1 MLIII
6 VLFTTGETRSGGV
19 AKLLRVIFSEISITP
34 EVFLETREKVLLSIT
49 KPSIHYN
56 FFNTSFDVF
65 IERGRG
71 GSIMSLHR
79 VSDLGVNYRNYSS
92 NFHHV
97 ITHRQRKCMIITLIL
112 LVKCNNFIT
121 LMRDSCLKGTLKCT
135 QAGTNEPT
143 KNELTKEERTN
154 KRRGPRR
161 EG

>member
-1 MLIII
+1 MC
-6 VLFTTGETRSGGV
+6 S
-19 AKLLRVIFSEISITP
+19 LRG
-34 EVFLETREKVLLSIT
+34 K
-49 KPSIHYN
+49 
-56 FFNTSFDVF
+56 
-65 IERGRG
+65 GA
-71 GSIMSLHR
+71 SIMSWHR

-143 KNELTKEERTN
+143 KNEVTKEERTN

-161 EG
+161 EGWPIIKVAKEYQKGEQRLKPTKGSIFVQIRKLRISLIMYFKCSSINPPWLSLHHPELGSTPP